1 MDEFQGLTAL
11 FRPIFHHILLIWN
24 HTKYYDVQRVVTL
37 IKEIC
42 NDLIMQVRVEQ
53 LNSSWRVWSQSGKF
67 LPGEELIQMDPQE
80 AVEKLKTVI
89 SLIRYFKGIY
99 GEYKVKSEEWCP
111 TRRWKFRDEV
121 LFARLDVFQQRCE
134 KMLDLQLTCL
144 QVKNTSLY
152 TKPTSL

>member
-11 FRPIFHHILLIWN
+11 FRPIFHHILMIWN

-37 IKEIC
+37 IKEIS
-42 NDLIMQVRVEQ
+42 NDLIMQVR
-53 LNSSWRVWSQSGKF
+53 LKKPNFSSRVWSQAGKF

-89 SLIRYFKGIY
+89 SLIEYFKGVY
-99 GEYKVKSEEWCP
+99 GDYKVKSEEWCS

-144 QVKNTSLY
+144 QVKTFFLY
-152 TKPTSL
+152 AKPTSL